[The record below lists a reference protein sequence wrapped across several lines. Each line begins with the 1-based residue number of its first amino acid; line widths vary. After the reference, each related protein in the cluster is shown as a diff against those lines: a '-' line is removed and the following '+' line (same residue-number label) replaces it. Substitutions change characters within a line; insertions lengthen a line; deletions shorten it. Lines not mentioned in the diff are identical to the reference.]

1 MRITMIFD
9 NNMAYQTYR
18 ILVSIFGTLGMILA
32 ITPMKKSPKR
42 NLLILGGYVVYA
54 VAFSCLSLR
63 FLGFLP
69 FLRSAVLTISLPG
82 VVSIYLAADTSISR
96 HIFKCLSQLLLSL
109 YLIISMTLL
118 NTLWG
123 GTLLSSAI
131 LLLFAYSA
139 VIFVGFFFLRSF
151 FLDMIEIITKGW
163 GILTLIPLSFLLFIM
178 VLVLYPDHY
187 TQNPS
192 SVILFYLSGA
202 VILIIYYAVFQYLR
216 TQYQYQMDEQNREI
230 LEIQIQGIKKHAED
244 TKRNAEEVRRIWQ
257 DTHQMLSA
265 IATLAREGNAEAI
278 LSFVAESSALNPL
291 TAPAHY
297 CSDPILNATLT
308 AYLGKAKNSGI
319 AVKLHLAI
327 SETLPVDSAELSICF
342 ANALENAIKAC
353 EKLPKN
359 ERKIILR
366 CIHKPAFM
374 FEVENPYK
382 GQITFGRNGLPNST
396 ETGHGIGTRS
406 IMAFCEKHHAFYD
419 FSAEGGWFKVMI
431 TL

>member
-1 MRITMIFD
+1 MIFD
-9 NNMAYQTYR
+9 NNMAYQIYR
-18 ILVSIFGTLGMILA
+18 ILLSIFGTLGMIIS
-32 ITPMKKSPKR
+32 ITPMKKSHKR

-54 VAFSCLSLR
+54 VVFSCLSLR
-63 FLGFLP
+63 FLGFVT
-69 FLRSAVLTISLPG
+69 FLRSAVFTVSLPG
-82 VVSIYLAADTSISR
+82 VAAIYMAADTSIPR

-118 NTLWG
+118 NTLLG
-123 GTLLSSAI
+123 GSLLSSAI
-131 LLLFAYSA
+131 LLFFAYTA
-139 VIFVGFFFLRSF
+139 MIFLEFFFLRTY

-163 GILTLIPLSFLLFIM
+163 GILTLIPSSFLLFVM
-178 VLVLYPDHY
+178 VLVLHPVHY

-192 SVILFYLSGA
+192 FVILFYMTGS

-230 LEIQIQGIKKHAED
+230 LEVQMQGIKKHAED

-257 DTHQMLSA
+257 VTHRMLSG
-265 IATLAREGNAEAI
+265 IAALAREGNAEAI

-291 TAPAHY
+291 TAPVHY

-308 AYLGKAKNSGI
+308 AYLSRAENSGI
-319 AVKLHLAI
+319 TIDLHLAI
-327 SETLPVDSAELSICF
+327 PEILPVDSAELSICF

-353 EKLPKN
+353 EELPRN

-374 FEVENPYK
+374 FEIENPYK
-382 GQITFGRNGLPNST
+382 GRITFGRNGLPIST
-396 ETGHGIGTRS
+396 KTGHGLGTRS
-406 IMAFCEKHHAFYD
+406 IMAFCEKHNAFYD
-419 FSAEGGWFKVMI
+419 FSAEGGWFRVMI

>member
-1 MRITMIFD
+1 MIFD
-9 NNMAYQTYR
+9 NNMAYQIYR
-18 ILVSIFGTLGMILA
+18 ILLSIFGTLGMIIS
-32 ITPMKKSPKR
+32 ITPMKKSHKR

-54 VAFSCLSLR
+54 VVFSCLSLR
-63 FLGFLP
+63 FLGFVT
-69 FLRSAVLTISLPG
+69 FLRSAVFTVSLPG
-82 VVSIYLAADTSISR
+82 VAAIYMAADTSIPR

-118 NTLWG
+118 NTLLG
-123 GTLLSSAI
+123 GSLLSSAI
-131 LLLFAYSA
+131 LLFFAYTA
-139 VIFVGFFFLRSF
+139 MIFLEFFFLRTY

-163 GILTLIPLSFLLFIM
+163 GILTLIPSSFLLFVM
-178 VLVLYPDHY
+178 VLVLHPVHY

-192 SVILFYLSGA
+192 FVILFYMTGS

-230 LEIQIQGIKKHAED
+230 LEVQMQGIKKHAED

-257 DTHQMLSA
+257 GTHRMLSG
-265 IATLAREGNAEAI
+265 IAALAREGNAEAI

-308 AYLGKAKNSGI
+308 AYLSRAENSGI
-319 AVKLHLAI
+319 TIDLHLAI
-327 SETLPVDSAELSICF
+327 PEILPVDSAELSICF

-353 EKLPKN
+353 EELPGN

-374 FEVENPYK
+374 FEIENPYK
-382 GQITFGRNGLPNST
+382 GRITFGRNGLPIST
-396 ETGHGIGTRS
+396 KTGHGLGTRS
-406 IMAFCEKHHAFYD
+406 IMAFCEKHNAFYD
-419 FSAEGGWFKVMI
+419 FSAEGGWFRVMI

>member
-1 MRITMIFD
+1 MIFD
-9 NNMAYQTYR
+9 NNMAYQIYR
-18 ILVSIFGTLGMILA
+18 ILLSIFGTLGMIIS
-32 ITPMKKSPKR
+32 ITPMKKSHKR

-54 VAFSCLSLR
+54 VVFSCLSLR
-63 FLGFLP
+63 FLGFLT
-69 FLRSAVLTISLPG
+69 FLRSAVFTVSLPG
-82 VVSIYLAADTSISR
+82 VAAIYMAADTSIPR

-118 NTLWG
+118 NTLLG
-123 GTLLSSAI
+123 GSLLSSAI
-131 LLLFAYSA
+131 LLFFAYTA
-139 VIFVGFFFLRSF
+139 MIFLEFFFLRTY

-163 GILTLIPLSFLLFIM
+163 GILTLIPSSFLLFVM
-178 VLVLYPDHY
+178 VLVLHPVHY

-192 SVILFYLSGA
+192 FVILFYMTGS

-230 LEIQIQGIKKHAED
+230 LEVQMQGIKKHAED

-257 DTHQMLSA
+257 DTHRMLSG
-265 IATLAREGNAEAI
+265 IAALAREGNAEAI

-297 CSDPILNATLT
+297 CNDPILNATLT
-308 AYLGKAKNSGI
+308 AYLSRAENSGI
-319 AVKLHLAI
+319 TIDLHLAI
-327 SETLPVDSAELSICF
+327 PEILPVDSAELSICF

-353 EKLPKN
+353 EELPRN

-374 FEVENPYK
+374 FEIENPYK
-382 GQITFGRNGLPNST
+382 GRITFGRNGLPIST
-396 ETGHGIGTRS
+396 KTGHGLGTRS
-406 IMAFCEKHHAFYD
+406 IMAFCEKHNAFYD
-419 FSAEGGWFKVMI
+419 FSAEGGWFRVMI

>member
-1 MRITMIFD
+1 MIFD
-9 NNMAYQTYR
+9 NNMAYQIYR
-18 ILVSIFGTLGMILA
+18 ILLSIFGTLGMIIS
-32 ITPMKKSPKR
+32 ITPMKKSHKR

-54 VAFSCLSLR
+54 VVFSCLSLR
-63 FLGFLP
+63 FLGFVT
-69 FLRSAVLTISLPG
+69 FLRSAVFTVSLPG
-82 VVSIYLAADTSISR
+82 VAAIYMAADTSIPR

-118 NTLWG
+118 NTLLG
-123 GTLLSSAI
+123 GSLLSNAI
-131 LLLFAYSA
+131 LLFFAYTA
-139 VIFVGFFFLRSF
+139 MIFLEFFFLRTY

-163 GILTLIPLSFLLFIM
+163 GILTLIPSSFLLFVM
-178 VLVLYPDHY
+178 VLVLHPVHY

-192 SVILFYLSGA
+192 FVILFYMTGS

-230 LEIQIQGIKKHAED
+230 LEVQMQGIKKHAED

-257 DTHQMLSA
+257 DTHRMLSG
-265 IATLAREGNAEAI
+265 IAALAREGNAEAI
-278 LSFVAESSALNPL
+278 LNFVAESSALDLL
-291 TAPAHY
+291 TPPAHY

-308 AYLGKAKNSGI
+308 AYLNKAENSGI
-319 AVKLHLAI
+319 TVDLHLAI
-327 SETLPVDSAELSICF
+327 PETLPVDSAELSICF

-353 EKLPKN
+353 EELPEN

-374 FEVENPYK
+374 FEIDNPYK

-396 ETGHGIGTRS
+396 KTGHGLGTRS
-406 IMAFCEKHHAFYD
+406 IMAFCEKHNAFYD
-419 FSAEGGWFKVMI
+419 FSTEGGWFKVMI

>member
-1 MRITMIFD
+1 MIFD
-9 NNMAYQTYR
+9 NNMAYQIYR
-18 ILVSIFGTLGMILA
+18 ILLSIFGTLGMIIS
-32 ITPMKKSPKR
+32 ITPMKKSHKR

-54 VAFSCLSLR
+54 VVFSCLSLR
-63 FLGFLP
+63 FLGFVT
-69 FLRSAVLTISLPG
+69 FLRSAVFTVSLPG
-82 VVSIYLAADTSISR
+82 VAAIYMAAATSIPR

-118 NTLWG
+118 NTLLG
-123 GTLLSSAI
+123 GSLLSSAI
-131 LLLFAYSA
+131 LLFFAYTA
-139 VIFVGFFFLRSF
+139 MIFLEFFFLRTY

-163 GILTLIPLSFLLFIM
+163 GILTLIPSSFLLFVM
-178 VLVLYPDHY
+178 VLVLHPVHY

-192 SVILFYLSGA
+192 FVILFYMTGS

-230 LEIQIQGIKKHAED
+230 LEVQMQGIKKHAED

-257 DTHQMLSA
+257 DTHRMLSG
-265 IATLAREGNAEAI
+265 IAALAREGNAEAI

-308 AYLGKAKNSGI
+308 AYLSRAENSGI
-319 AVKLHLAI
+319 TIDLHLAI
-327 SETLPVDSAELSICF
+327 PEILPVDSAELSICF

-353 EKLPKN
+353 EELPRN

-374 FEVENPYK
+374 FEIENPYK
-382 GQITFGRNGLPNST
+382 GRITFGRNGLPIST
-396 ETGHGIGTRS
+396 KTGHGLGTRS
-406 IMAFCEKHHAFYD
+406 IMAFCE
-419 FSAEGGWFKVMI
+419 
-431 TL
+431 

>member
-1 MRITMIFD
+1 MIFD
-9 NNMAYQTYR
+9 NNMAYQIYR
-18 ILVSIFGTLGMILA
+18 ILLSIFGTLGMIIS
-32 ITPMKKSPKR
+32 ITPMKKSHKR

-54 VAFSCLSLR
+54 VVFSCLSLR
-63 FLGFLP
+63 FLGFVT
-69 FLRSAVLTISLPG
+69 FLRSAVFTVSLPG
-82 VVSIYLAADTSISR
+82 VAAIYMAADTSIPR

-118 NTLWG
+118 NTLLG
-123 GTLLSSAI
+123 GSLLSSAI
-131 LLLFAYSA
+131 LLFFAYTA
-139 VIFVGFFFLRSF
+139 MIFLEFFFLRTY

-163 GILTLIPLSFLLFIM
+163 GILTLIPSSFLLFVM
-178 VLVLYPDHY
+178 VLVLHPVHY

-192 SVILFYLSGA
+192 FVILFYMTGS

-230 LEIQIQGIKKHAED
+230 LEVQMQGIKKHAED

-257 DTHQMLSA
+257 DTHRMLSG
-265 IATLAREGNAEAI
+265 IAALAREGNAEAI

-297 CSDPILNATLT
+297 CNDPILNATLT
-308 AYLGKAKNSGI
+308 AYLSRAENSGI
-319 AVKLHLAI
+319 TIDLHLAI
-327 SETLPVDSAELSICF
+327 PEILPVDSAELSICF

-353 EKLPKN
+353 EELPRN

-374 FEVENPYK
+374 FEIENPYK
-382 GQITFGRNGLPNST
+382 GRITFGRNGLPIST
-396 ETGHGIGTRS
+396 KTGHGLGTRS
-406 IMAFCEKHHAFYD
+406 IMAFCEKHNAFYD
-419 FSAEGGWFKVMI
+419 FSAEGGWFRVMI

>member
-1 MRITMIFD
+1 MIFD
-9 NNMAYQTYR
+9 NNMAYQIYR
-18 ILVSIFGTLGMILA
+18 ILLSIFGTLGMIIS
-32 ITPMKKSPKR
+32 ITPMKKSHKR

-54 VAFSCLSLR
+54 VVFSCLSLR
-63 FLGFLP
+63 FLGFVT
-69 FLRSAVLTISLPG
+69 FLRSAVFTVSLPG
-82 VVSIYLAADTSISR
+82 VAAIYMAADTSIPR

-118 NTLWG
+118 NTLLG
-123 GTLLSSAI
+123 GSLLSNAI
-131 LLLFAYSA
+131 LLFFAYTA
-139 VIFVGFFFLRSF
+139 MIFLEFFFLRTYL
-151 FLDMIEIITKGW
+151 LDMIEIITKGW
-163 GILTLIPLSFLLFIM
+163 GILTLIPSSFLLFVM
-178 VLVLYPDHY
+178 VLVLHPVHY

-192 SVILFYLSGA
+192 FVILFYMTGS

-230 LEIQIQGIKKHAED
+230 LEVQMQGIKKHAED

-257 DTHQMLSA
+257 DTHRMLSG
-265 IATLAREGNAEAI
+265 IAALAREGNAEAI

-308 AYLGKAKNSGI
+308 AYLSRAENSGI
-319 AVKLHLAI
+319 TIDLHLAI
-327 SETLPVDSAELSICF
+327 PEILPVDSAELSICF

-353 EKLPKN
+353 EELPRN

-374 FEVENPYK
+374 FEIENPYK
-382 GQITFGRNGLPNST
+382 GRITFGRNGLPIST
-396 ETGHGIGTRS
+396 KTGHGLGTRS
-406 IMAFCEKHHAFYD
+406 IMAFCEKHNAFYD
-419 FSAEGGWFKVMI
+419 FSAEGGWFRVMI